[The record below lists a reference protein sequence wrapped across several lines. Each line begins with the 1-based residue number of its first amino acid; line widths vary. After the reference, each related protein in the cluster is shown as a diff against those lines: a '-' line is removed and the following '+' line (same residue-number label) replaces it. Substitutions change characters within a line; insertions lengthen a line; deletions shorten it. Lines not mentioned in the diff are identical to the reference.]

1 MAGIL
6 NTVYSLAVLVVALA
20 GIVFVLGIGTTGEGS
35 DEGGGGI
42 SWWSWGILIVVAVFL
57 IAQVGM
63 LLMA

>member
-6 NTVYSLAVLVVALA
+6 NTVYSLAVLAVALA
-20 GIVFVLGIGTTGEGS
+20 GIVFVLGMTDGDEGE
-35 DEGGGGI
+35 EGGGG
-42 SWWSWGILIVVAVFL
+42 SWWSWGILLVVAAFL

>member
-6 NTVYSLAVLVVALA
+6 NTVYSLAVLVVALL
-20 GIVFVLGIGTTGEGS
+20 GIVYVLGLAGEGGES
-35 DEGGGGI
+35 R
-42 SWWSWGILIVVAVFL
+42 SWWAWGILVVVAIFL

>member
-6 NTVYSLAVLVVALA
+6 NTVYSLAVLAVALA
-20 GIVFVLGIGTTGEGS
+20 GIVYVLGIGTTGGGS
-35 DEGGGGI
+35 DEGEGGT